1 MASPCEHVAL
11 FVDGELSPEEAED
24 FRQHLPDCVPCQR
37 EIPALL
43 QFKFL
48 AREHVGA
55 PEELNNPR
63 PLPSP
68 AAPSVWWK
76 QTRVL
81 AAMSFTVVVVVLLLL
96 ARMPS
101 GHSPVHAPL
110 LVEGPERLLEPR
122 LSHPSMARYRPLASR
137 PMAAQAG
144 PSSVLPAYDVLHE
157 LQQDEDYRGLAT
169 AMLLRDGPASAR
181 QVLSVLNQL
190 HPSPEREADRAAVL
204 LVQGSFDE
212 ALKAADGALA
222 QRPQMPQALW
232 NRALA
237 LRELQ
242 LPWMAAKV
250 FTDIANLQE
259 PGWSEEALQKSRT
272 LRHTMPDRKQRD
284 AQDALGRSLVN
295 MDPAAL
301 PSEFSLWPSARIY
314 FYDAVRSATHRA
326 RVLAFEPLARKLDAR
341 AGGRVLQDYVARV
354 AGADFQHRGPLAK
367 TYADLVHDRLS
378 RAQQEQFLARLLT
391 AGEDDL
397 LLGALVL
404 MGAVPQHLSL
414 FEQKASASGDPWFTL
429 TAARARATEERSLA
443 AKDGGETT
451 EWTLAA
457 HWNQALRTLL
467 DAQRLCTTP
476 GLDYRCIQID
486 IDLSTLYTQ
495 LHRLDDARR
504 HAQQGL
510 LLTRR
515 NGDWYLERDLL
526 LNVAQVARLVNDAPL
541 ARAYYG
547 EILERDPGDPDTRR
561 RVHQALADVAWHQ
574 LNVDE
579 ARSELDSALA
589 TGLPLS
595 ASGAFTLADVAR
607 LRSAPGDE
615 AQLQKTLDA
624 TPPTNQ
630 GERWVTAHAMGRFVI
645 ERDPARGLALLN
657 ELSQQ
662 VEAAAKQGLPEARR
676 VRAYGFTSLLMEAGH
691 RNDFTEALALMARER
706 GTPLPA
712 RCLLAATVDSERT
725 LVLSLDSRGT
735 LVGHYDAL
743 RRQPLESR
751 LDDLVPETVL
761 ASLRGCAQVD
771 VLARAPLHGRAGI
784 LPSQFAW
791 SYLTRATETR
801 RPPPSGMARHLVVS
815 EVTLP
820 PGRDLPRLND
830 WQAGF
835 GPKEEQ
841 VRLSGAQATP
851 ARVLAMMEDASEVD
865 LVTHGDIHA
874 GSSASFLLL
883 AQDAGGPELHAAQVR
898 TATLRNAPFV
908 VLAACKAAH
917 TTYAVHEPL
926 SIPAAFL
933 DAGARGVLAAPID
946 LLDKE
951 VNAFFNQVRERLRAG
966 QPAAIALRDER
977 DAWRH
982 DGRDRNWLDGILLFE

>member
-24 FRQHLPDCVPCQR
+24 FRQHLPDCVTCQR

-48 AREHVGA
+48 AREHVGT
-55 PEELNNPR
+55 PEESKAP
-63 PLPSP
+63 PPP
-68 AAPSVWWK
+68 PPPVAPSAWWK
-76 QTRVL
+76 QPRIL
-81 AAMSFTVVVVVLLLL
+81 AATSCSLVVVVLLLL
-96 ARMPS
+96 VWMPR
-101 GHSPVHAPL
+101 GHPPAHSPL
-110 LVEGPERLLEPR
+110 LVEGLERPLEPR
-122 LSHPSMARYRPLASR
+122 LSHPDMVRYRPLASR
-137 PMAAQAG
+137 PMAAHAD
-144 PSSVLPAYDVLHE
+144 PSSGPPEYGVLNE
-157 LQQDEDYRGLAT
+157 LQQDKDYRGLAT
-169 AMLLRDGPASAR
+169 AILLRNGPTSTKQA
-181 QVLSVLNQL
+181 LSFLSQL
-190 HPSPEREADRAAVL
+190 RPSPEREADRAAVL
-204 LVQGSFDE
+204 LVQGSFEE
-212 ALKAADGALA
+212 ALDAADEALA
-222 QRPQMPQALW
+222 QRPRMPQALW

-242 LPWMAAKV
+242 LPWMAAKA
-250 FTDIANLQE
+250 FTDIANLKE

-272 LRHTMPDRKQRD
+272 LRHMMPDRKQRD
-284 AQDALGRSLVN
+284 AQDALGRSLAD
-295 MDPAAL
+295 MDPATL
-301 PSEFSLWPSARIY
+301 PGDFSLWPSARIY
-314 FYDAVRSATHRA
+314 FYDAVRSATSRA
-326 RVLAFEPLARKLDAR
+326 RVLEFEPLARKLDER
-341 AGGRVLQDYVARV
+341 AGGRVLQDYVARI

-378 RAQQEQFLARLLT
+378 QAQQQQFLARLQGS
-391 AGEDDL
+391 GEDDL
-397 LLGALVL
+397 LLGALVF
-404 MGAVPQHLSL
+404 MGAVPQHLPL
-414 FEQKASASGDPWFTL
+414 FEQKATASGDPWFTL
-429 TAARARATEERSLA
+429 TAARARATEQRSLA
-443 AKDGGETT
+443 AEDGAGTT
-451 EWTLAA
+451 EWTTAA
-457 HWNQALRTLL
+457 HWNQAVQTLL
-467 DAQRLCTTP
+467 EAQRLCTSP

-510 LLTRR
+510 VLTRR

-547 EILERDPGDPDTRR
+547 EILERDPEDRDTRR

-579 ARSELDSALA
+579 ARIELDSALA

-607 LRSAPGDE
+607 LRSSAGDE
-615 AQLQKTLDA
+615 EQLQKA
-624 TPPTNQ
+624 FEAIPPGKQ

-645 ERDPARGLALLN
+645 ERDPVRGLTLLN
-657 ELSQQ
+657 ELLAQ
-662 VEAAAKQGLPEARR
+662 VEPAAKQGLPVARR
-676 VRAYGFTSLLMEAGH
+676 VRAYGFTSLIMEAGH
-691 RNDFTEALALMARER
+691 RNAFAEALALMTRER

-725 LVLSLDSRGT
+725 LVLALDAQGS
-735 LVGHYDAL
+735 LVGHYDAS
-743 RRQPLESR
+743 RRQPLAAQ
-751 LDDLVPETVL
+751 LDGLVPASVL
-761 ASLRGCAQVD
+761 ASLRDCAQVD
-771 VLARAPLHGRAGI
+771 VLARAPLHGRAGL
-784 LPSQFAW
+784 LPSKFAW
-791 SYLTRATETR
+791 SYLTRTTENR
-801 RPPPSGMARHLVVS
+801 RPPPAGTARHLVVS
-815 EVTLP
+815 EVALP

-830 WQAGF
+830 WQPGF
-835 GPKEEQ
+835 GPMEEQ
-841 VRLSGAQATP
+841 VLLSGAQATP

-883 AQDAGGPELHAAQVR
+883 AEDVGGPELHAAQVR
-898 TATLRNAPFV
+898 TARLRNAPFV

-933 DAGARGVLAAPID
+933 DAGARGVLAAPTD

-951 VNAFFNQVRERLRAG
+951 VNAFFNQIRDRLRAG

-977 DAWRH
+977 EAWRK
-982 DGRDRNWLDGILLFE
+982 DGRDRSWLDGILLFE